1 MLFNEYYSEY
11 YACVS
16 EIIREA
22 LDGTLTQKRLADITR
37 RKGFAESVL
46 TIPAHLMDGTW
57 PLITKD
63 YGTPLHH
70 PPVHPETGLQ
80 KRWLKTLLSDPR
92 IRLFGVS
99 DPGLEDVEPLFDP
112 QKIIWY
118 DRYSDGDPYEDP
130 GYAERFRTL
139 LEAVKTHRKVRV
151 EFVTQRNEHR
161 TWGVIPYRLEYS
173 AADDKFRLLCLNR
186 ATKNLTLNLNRIS
199 SCRLTAAYDPDDR
212 PIPVLKNESVTLEI
226 LDERNVL
233 ERAMLQFSYLAK
245 KTERITEKTYR
256 MTLHYRPEDETE
268 LLIKIIS
275 FGPLVKVVGPDGF
288 AALIRERL
296 EKQFRRNPFIGSPVD
311 L

>member
-63 YGTPLHH
+63 Y
-70 PPVHPETGLQ
+70 
-80 KRWLKTLLSDPR
+80 
-92 IRLFGVS
+92 VS

-118 DRYSDGDPYEDP
+118 DRCSDGDPYEDP

-296 EKQFRRNPFIGSPVD
+296 EKQSRRNPFIGSPGD
-311 L
+311 P